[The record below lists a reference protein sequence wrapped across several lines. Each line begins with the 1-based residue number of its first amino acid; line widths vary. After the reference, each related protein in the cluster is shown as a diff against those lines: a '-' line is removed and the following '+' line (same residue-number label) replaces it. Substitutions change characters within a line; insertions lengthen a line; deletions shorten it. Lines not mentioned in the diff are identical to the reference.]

1 MLLKK
6 KLSKNLALLILLVA
20 LSSKS
25 FSQTAI
31 DSSKIVLTKPVAKL
45 VVKDLVSFDQV
56 RLELSATNN
65 LLTETNNKLNTQ
77 TILIGNLESQ
87 LKNYDKIFAELN
99 SKYDVQQKLS
109 DDLNKALKRQKAMT
123 TIYKIGTTVGLVAT
137 TLLLIQK

>member
-6 KLSKNLALLILLVA
+6 KLSRNLALLILLVA

-31 DSSKIVLTKPVAKL
+31 DSSKIVLTKPIAKL

-56 RLELSATNN
+56 RLELSATND
-65 LLTETNNKLNTQ
+65 LLLETNNKLNTQ
-77 TILIGNLESQ
+77 SVLIGNLESQ
-87 LKNYDKIFAELN
+87 VSNYDNMFAELN
-99 SKYDVQQKLS
+99 AKYDVQQRLS
-109 DDLNKALKRQKAMT
+109 ADLEKSLKRQKTMT

-137 TLLLIQK
+137 GLLLIQK